1 MATFDWPREL
11 APKSSKFYVVYNDMD
26 FTSIFTSDQQIVSF
40 PGDYW
45 TLNMILPPLGRDK
58 ERLLMATV
66 DQLRGRQNK
75 FRFRDY
81 RFIQPVSAGSPVVDG
96 AGQLGAQLRTRGW
109 TPNQRVLR
117 AADYVTV
124 NEQLLRVTADVR
136 SGNDGRA
143 VLPLNIFLRS
153 PPVSGQAVNYR
164 SPYAVMRFINPEN
177 PINRQVGQA
186 GITIQAREAF

>member
-1 MATFDWPREL
+1 MATIDWPREL
-11 APKSSKFYVVYNDMD
+11 APQSSKFYVAYNDMS
-26 FTSIFTSDQQIVSF
+26 FTSIFTNDQQIVSF

-45 TLNMILPPLGRDK
+45 TLNMSLPPLGRDK

-81 RFIQPVSAGSPVVDG
+81 RFIQPVAAGNPVVDG
-96 AGQLGAQLRTRGW
+96 AGQLGAQLVTRGW

-136 SGNDGRA
+136 SGSDGRA
-143 VLPLNIFLRS
+143 ILPLNIFLRS
-153 PPVSGQAVNYR
+153 APASGQPVNYR
-164 SPYAVMRFINPEN
+164 SPYAVMRFTNPEN